1 MGYRPQDF
9 HQIDLMKRI
18 VIGSGVRK
26 DLPKHL
32 RELGV
37 GDPLV
42 IISGA
47 TETYNIAK
55 EISDI
60 LSSEKYEVHIF
71 KVNSSSAEE
80 VERLYSEIS
89 KDLRTVRGVIGVG
102 GGKAIDSAKYIA
114 WKLSAN
120 FISVPTVPS
129 HDGIASPFT
138 SLRGLPTIV
147 SIRTSTPLMI
157 LADMEIMTKS
167 PKRYLIAGVGD
178 LVGKYT
184 AVLDWRLAHNLL
196 GEYYAEYAASLALHS
211 VKHVLSSW
219 EKIKYGTTEGYRIV
233 VEGLISSGVAMCIAG
248 STRPASGSE
257 HLFSHALDKI
267 ANYPALHGEQVGV
280 GTIMMSYLHGK
291 NWVRIKKILEKLG
304 APTTAKEL
312 GVSED
317 KIIEALVIAHKIR
330 PDRYTILGR
339 DGLSRE
345 AAERLARITGVIS

>member
-1 MGYRPQDF
+1 LVYIASDF

-18 VIGSGVRK
+18 VIGFGVRR

-37 GDPLV
+37 GDPVV

-60 LSSEKYEVHIF
+60 LSSEKYEIF
-71 KVNSSSAEE
+71 VYKVKSSSVDE
-80 VERLYSEIS
+80 VERLSNEIS
-89 KDLRTVRGVIGVG
+89 KDLRVVRGVIGIG
-102 GGKAIDSAKYIA
+102 GGKAIDSAKYVA
-114 WKLSAN
+114 WRHSAN
-120 FISVPTVPS
+120 FVSVPTVPS

-138 SLRGLPTIV
+138 SLRGLPTVV
-147 SIRTSTPLMI
+147 SIRTITPLMI
-157 LADMEIMTKS
+157 LADMEIISRS
-167 PKRYLIAGVGD
+167 PRRYLVAGVGD

-196 GEYYAEYAASLALHS
+196 NEYYADYAASLALHS
-211 VKHVLSSW
+211 VRHVLSSW
-219 EKIKYGTTEGYRIV
+219 EKIKYGTVEGYRIV

-291 NWVRIKKILEKLG
+291 NWVRIKGILEEIG